1 MASIGVDFYSQ
12 NPPQD
17 DVTLELEVAV
27 GALAGAAAGALL
39 GGLLSL
45 FFWKAII
52 PLGSEMVGDWMAV
65 GTAVFLAVLCG
76 ISGGIAAYARSRAG

>member
-1 MASIGVDFYSQ
+1 MASIGVDFYSK
-12 NPPQD
+12 NPPAQD
-17 DVTLELEVAV
+17 TTLEVMV

-52 PLGSEMVGDWMAV
+52 PLGGEMVGDWMAV

-76 ISGGIAAYARSRAG
+76 ISGGVAAYARSRAG